1 MFPRSKWAL
10 SPLPG
15 NGKEPDK
22 WARSS
27 SWKEGNCSQ
36 GNSSELVHG
45 AATAPLRNRASLP
58 RNPGLQEPLDT
69 FGRGGQHPS
78 AGNEGRF

>member
-45 AATAPLRNRASLP
+45 AAPASLP
-58 RNPGLQEPLDT
+58 NRAVPPQESWAAGT
-69 FGRGGQHPS
+69 SGHVWKGRAAPICK
-78 AGNEGRF
+78 E